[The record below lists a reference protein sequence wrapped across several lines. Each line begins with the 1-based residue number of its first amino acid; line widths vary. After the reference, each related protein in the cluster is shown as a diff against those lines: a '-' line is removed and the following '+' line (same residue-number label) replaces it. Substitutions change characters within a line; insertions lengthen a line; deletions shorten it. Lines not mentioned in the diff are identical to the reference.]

1 MLEKLNLSLEEIE
14 LLRELQR
21 NEKYKK
27 DYVKITSI
35 LMLNDG
41 LSFEFV
47 SRYLGI
53 DISTVRRYMNSYV
66 SLGLD
71 KYLSSNYHIN
81 TGKLSRT
88 KIFIEIRI
96 VNKFTSTSRSICD
109 YIEQEFNVIYTP
121 EGLVP
126 LLHKL
131 GFSYKKTKLEP

>member
-47 SRYLGI
+47 SRYL
-53 DISTVRRYMNSYV
+53 
-66 SLGLD
+66 
-71 KYLSSNYHIN
+71 
-81 TGKLSRT
+81 
-88 KIFIEIRI
+88 
-96 VNKFTSTSRSICD
+96 
-109 YIEQEFNVIYTP
+109 
-121 EGLVP
+121 
-126 LLHKL
+126 
-131 GFSYKKTKLEP
+131 

>member
-1 MLEKLNLSLEEIE
+1 MRSI
-14 LLRELQR
+14 
-21 NEKYKK
+21 K

-71 KYLSSNYHIN
+71 KYYL
-81 TGKLSRT
+81 
-88 KIFIEIRI
+88 
-96 VNKFTSTSRSICD
+96 
-109 YIEQEFNVIYTP
+109 VIII
-121 EGLVP
+121 
-126 LLHKL
+126 
-131 GFSYKKTKLEP
+131 